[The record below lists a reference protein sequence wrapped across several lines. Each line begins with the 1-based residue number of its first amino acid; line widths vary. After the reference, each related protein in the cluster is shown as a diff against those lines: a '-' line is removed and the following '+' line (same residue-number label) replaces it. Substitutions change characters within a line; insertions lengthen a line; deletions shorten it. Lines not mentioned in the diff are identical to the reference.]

1 MGASAPFFNLFLGRA
16 LRGYLTVM
24 LEPVPKIV
32 LGLCAD
38 FCMFVHVAGSYPLK
52 GGNPK
57 TKNTPMKTYIFAD
70 FTPKMNHY
78 EVVAFSPAEAVRML
92 ANAHGV
98 QAYRIVNILP

>member
-1 MGASAPFFNLFLGRA
+1 
-16 LRGYLTVM
+16 
-24 LEPVPKIV
+24 
-32 LGLCAD
+32 
-38 FCMFVHVAGSYPLK
+38 
-52 GGNPK
+52 
-57 TKNTPMKTYIFAD
+57 MKTYIFAD